1 MRIFFTLSIVLL
13 VAQGTFSQSVTL
25 AQATEMITKGELE
38 PAIVALRSIVAGAGQ
53 LPQAEQAYAHWRLS
67 DALLQAAKR
76 NWTANKNALAPNYLG
91 YLVESSQQIAL
102 AKKAMG
108 TEPMLTKTVN
118 EQVRKLKME
127 LNNATV
133 INLKTLAASEDSVA
147 NIELLDGTEASTRQT
162 IALDSNHYQAYDYL
176 GQVLL
181 NKGDSATALGVFK
194 KGVSAYAADK
204 RTEPDISA
212 GQMTQ
217 RLIKLQMS
225 YLRDTVAAERTIQE
239 AFAALEREVA
249 QVKANTGMT
258 EMRKTMLFDKLALS
272 RMELKLLSLKVLTSK
287 PKLTEEELARFTEA
301 MERYP
306 DDLELR
312 VMYGKVLSH
321 SNQVEALR
329 YYEGL
334 AETAPKDFM
343 VMYSLGAMYS
353 ARAEYFSKPEN
364 LNEKEVSRH
373 LAKALRTFEDAEM
386 IDSEN
391 PKLLVAL
398 IAINERLGHK
408 SQAAFYRDKLN
419 SK

>member
-1 MRIFFTLSIVLL
+1 MRILLTLSMVLIA
-13 VAQGTFSQSVTL
+13 VQCTFSQSVTV
-25 AQATEMITKGELE
+25 AEAKEMITKGELE
-38 PAIVALRSIVAGAGQ
+38 PAIVALRGIMAGSKHM
-53 LPQAEQAYAHWRLS
+53 PQAEQAVVRLHLS
-67 DALLQAAKR
+67 DALLQAAKL
-76 NWTANKNALAPNYLG
+76 NWTASKDALAPNYLG
-91 YLVESSQQIAL
+91 YLVESSQHIVL
-102 AKKAMG
+102 AKKAMD
-108 TEPMLTKTVN
+108 TEPTVIKSVN

-147 NIELLDGTEASTRQT
+147 NVALLDGTEATTRQM

-181 NKGDSATALGVFK
+181 AKGDSASAHDVFK
-194 KGVSAYAADK
+194 KGVAAYAADK
-204 RTEPDISA
+204 RTEPDIAA

-225 YLRDTVAAERTIQE
+225 YLRDSVAAESTIQE
-239 AFAALEREVA
+239 AFASLEREVA

-258 EMRKTMLFDKLALS
+258 EMRKTMLFDKLAQS
-272 RMELKLLSLKVLTSK
+272 RMELKLLSLKVLTNK
-287 PKLTEEELARFTEA
+287 PKLTEEELSRFTEA

-321 SNQVEALR
+321 RNQEEALR

-334 AETAPKDFM
+334 AEIAPKDFM

-353 ARAEYFSKPEN
+353 ARAEFFSKPEN

-373 LAKALRTFEDAEM
+373 LVKALHAFEDAELT
-386 IDSEN
+386 DSEN
-391 PKLLVAL
+391 PKLLAAL
-398 IAINERLGHK
+398 IKVNERLGHK